1 MCVCVCSCRDNRVQ
15 GGGDTEK
22 IKRGG
27 RERIIRCVLD
37 ASFSSLS
44 RERMDKQNEC
54 ICVFGGGVGWGVSLE
69 VKEP

>member
-1 MCVCVCSCRDNRVQ
+1 MVMNDGEEVKRSLLAQIPGGVCVCVCSCRDNRVQ

-44 RERMDKQNEC
+44 REDGQTK
-54 ICVFGGGVGWGVSLE
+54 
-69 VKEP
+69 